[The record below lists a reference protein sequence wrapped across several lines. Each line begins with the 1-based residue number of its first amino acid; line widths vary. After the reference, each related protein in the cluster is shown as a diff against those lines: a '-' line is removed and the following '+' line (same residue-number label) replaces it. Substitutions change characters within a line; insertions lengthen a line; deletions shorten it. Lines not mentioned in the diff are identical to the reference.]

1 MRENTDETRVIKIAL
16 LGFFII
22 FFLELSAYLFT
33 NLLVLLAESLMALSQ
48 ILISIFLL
56 ISVIW
61 SRKPADEFYMFGRG
75 RVENVA
81 ALVSAMIIIFVM
93 SIETFRE
100 AIPKFSSAGAGFRNI
115 DLALT
120 MMGLV
125 TFAGLIPA
133 VNILS
138 RRAREPS
145 VKAQLIVLLIDLG
158 ADLATMLGIAIVALG
173 YLWADPAATVIVG
186 MSMVLSGLYLFKDNV
201 SYLMGKSPGPEFVK
215 KVELTAKSVEGVLGV
230 HDLKA
235 EYVGAKV
242 VHAGFHIDVAKGTPI
257 EEADRIAHEVEKKI
271 SHETICKHC
280 TIHVEPESTPKRA
293 GKKK

>member
-1 MRENTDETRVIKIAL
+1 MTENADETRVIKISL

-22 FFLELSAYLFT
+22 FFLELSAYIIT

-48 ILISIFLL
+48 ILISAFLL

-100 AIPKFSSAGAGFRNI
+100 AVPKFSSAGAEFKNI
-115 DLALT
+115 NLALT
-120 MMGLV
+120 MMGIV
-125 TFAGLIPA
+125 TIAGLVPA
-133 VNILS
+133 VNIL
-138 RRAREPS
+138 RRSAREPS
-145 VKAQLIVLLIDLG
+145 VKAQLVVLLIDLG
-158 ADLATMLGIAIVALG
+158 ADLATISGIAIVALG
-173 YLWADPAATVIVG
+173 YFWADSAASVVVG
-186 MSMVLSGLYLFKDNV
+186 GAMIFSGLYLFKDNV

-215 KVELTAKSVEGVLGV
+215 KVESTAKSVKGVLGV

-235 EYVGAKV
+235 EYVGPKV
-242 VHAGFHIDVAKGTPI
+242 VHAGLHIDVAKGTPI

-271 SHETICKHC
+271 NQETICKHC
-280 TIHVEPESTPKRA
+280 TIHVEPESNSQSA
-293 GKKK
+293 E

>member
-1 MRENTDETRVIKIAL
+1 MTEHIDETRVIKIAL

-22 FFLELSAYLFT
+22 FVLELMAYLLT
-33 NLLVLLAESLMALSQ
+33 NFLVLLAESLMALSQ
-48 ILISIFLL
+48 ILISAFLL

-93 SIETFRE
+93 GIETFRE
-100 AIPKFSSAGAGFRNI
+100 AIPKFSTAGAEFKNI

-125 TFAGLIPA
+125 TFAGLVPA

-145 VKAQLIVLLIDLG
+145 IKAQLVVLLIDLG
-158 ADLATMLGIAIVALG
+158 ADVATISGIAIVALG
-173 YLWADPAATVIVG
+173 YFWADSLASVIVG
-186 MSMVLSGLYLFKDNV
+186 ATMIFSGLYLFKDNV
-201 SYLMGKSPGPEFVK
+201 SYLIGKSPGIEFVK
-215 KVELTAKSVEGVLGV
+215 KVESTAKSVKGVLGV

-235 EYVGAKV
+235 EYVGPKV
-242 VHAGFHIDVAKGTPI
+242 VHAGLHIDVAKGTPI
-257 EEADRIAHEVEKKI
+257 EEADRIAHKVEEKI
-271 SHETICKHC
+271 NRETICKHC
-280 TIHVEPESTPKRA
+280 TIHVEPESNSKSADKR
-293 GKKK
+293 K